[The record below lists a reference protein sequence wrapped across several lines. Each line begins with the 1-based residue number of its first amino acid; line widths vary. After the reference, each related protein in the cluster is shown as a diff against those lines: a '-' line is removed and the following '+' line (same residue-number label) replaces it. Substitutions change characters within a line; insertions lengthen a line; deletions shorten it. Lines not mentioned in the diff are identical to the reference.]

1 MNKAEMKRLV
11 ETQTEL
17 TAADVDELLRVAIE
31 IEQSLRYCA
40 FDVFIDVL
48 NSVTNEAVVV
58 FHQPPREGNSLYTSA
73 VVGLEAKQKDEPGV
87 YRTLRTSLNS
97 VNLYANSQE
106 QRLIV
111 QRVYPIRN
119 SFRTIGV
126 LIVEED
132 SHEAYVKDHTIL
144 APVFNDDEETFVAD
158 ELTDELL
165 IFNSEG
171 MLARANKAAVS
182 LYQKIGYIGSIQG
195 IHYDNLALDGTTYD
209 FLLYQRERKAQGDRR
224 EVSIV
229 YGNYH
234 LSIKKIWSLHDGQL
248 YMIIRD
254 VTDLRQKEAE
264 IISKSVAI
272 REIHHRVKNNLQAVM
287 SLLRIQARRVD
298 SEEAK
303 TALQESINRM
313 VVIAQTHELLSVQV
327 EDSLDFT
334 DILMA
339 LVQNMERLFAPLKP
353 LKVRVTMTQAIYLNG
368 QQMVS
373 VALVMNELLQN
384 VYDHAYA
391 DGVAGEV
398 AIVVSEQQR
407 IVAISVVDQG
417 QGYDVKTAG
426 QSSLGLMIIKSY
438 VTEKL
443 DGQLTI
449 ESKKTGT
456 TTRILFK
463 NTLKQ

>member
-1 MNKAEMKRLV
+1 MNKTEMKRLV
-11 ETQTEL
+11 HTQTAL
-17 TAADVDELLRVAIE
+17 TTSDVDELLRVATE
-31 IEQSLRYCA
+31 IEQSMRYRA

-48 NSVTNEAVVV
+48 NSVTNEAFVV
-58 FHQPPREGNSLYTSA
+58 FHQPPREGESLYTRR
-73 VVGLEAKQKDEPGV
+73 VVGLEAKEKDEPGV
-87 YRTLRTSLNS
+87 YRTLRTNLNS

-119 SFRTIGV
+119 SYRTIGV
-126 LIVEED
+126 IIVEED
-132 SHEAYVKDHTIL
+132 SHEAFVNEQAIL
-144 APVFNDDEETFVAD
+144 APVFNDDAETFVAD

-165 IFNSEG
+165 IFNSKG
-171 MLARANKAAVS
+171 MLERANKAAVS

-209 FLLYQRERKAQGDRR
+209 FLVYQRERKRPGNQR
-224 EVSIV
+224 ETAIV
-229 YGNYH
+229 YGNHH
-234 LSIKKIWSLHDGQL
+234 LSIKKIWSLHEDQL

-287 SLLRIQARRVD
+287 SLLRIQARRVE

-334 DILMA
+334 AILME
-339 LVQNMERLFAPLKP
+339 LVQNMERLFHSIKP
-353 LKVRVTMTQAIYLNG
+353 LVVKVVMPQSIYLNG

-373 VALVMNELLQN
+373 IALVMNELIQN
-384 VYDHAYA
+384 VYDHAYD
-391 DGVAGEV
+391 DGIAGEV
-398 AIVVSEQQR
+398 TLEVSEQKQ
-407 IVAISVVDQG
+407 IICISVIDQG
-417 QGYDVKTAG
+417 KGYNVETAG
-426 QSSLGLMIIKSY
+426 HSSLGLMLIKSY

-443 DGQLTI
+443 NGQLTI
-449 ESKKTGT
+449 ESDTTGT